1 LNPKIAELEDGVA
14 ESVTHRAGQQGS
26 GGRAPEARAPAAR
39 PQPLPA
45 HLPRKR
51 VVIEPPA
58 AACSSCGCTVLRKI
72 GKVVTELLEYLP
84 SSFKVIQHVRPT
96 MSCRTCKT
104 RLQVPL
110 PSLPIEGG
118 RPGAALLAQ
127 CLLAHIIP
135 RLTALW
141 QASSGGRLSQTPTAL
156 PAHTAPPTRNGSLR
170 DPPKHGKRL

>member
-118 RPGAALLAQ
+118 RPGAALPSACTHYSTLDGALAGV
-127 CLLAHIIP
+127 IGRTP
-135 RLTALW
+135 EPNTYS
-141 QASSGGRLSQTPTAL
+141 ASRSYSAS
-156 PAHTAPPTRNGSLR
+156 H
-170 DPPKHGKRL
+170 PKWITS